1 MKKVIVLDS
10 IEQVIHV
17 IQLPQIYENDIEE
30 FLADGNKN
38 EVESFSTGNINYM
51 VVEQVEIKMY

>member
-10 IEQVIHV
+10 VEQVVHV

-38 EVESFSTGNINYM
+38 EVESFSIGNIDYM

>member
-1 MKKVIVLDS
+1 MKKVIVLDNV
-10 IEQVIHV
+10 EQVVHV
-17 IQLPQIYENDIEE
+17 IQLPHIYENDIEE

-38 EVESFSTGNINYM
+38 EVESFSIGNIDYM